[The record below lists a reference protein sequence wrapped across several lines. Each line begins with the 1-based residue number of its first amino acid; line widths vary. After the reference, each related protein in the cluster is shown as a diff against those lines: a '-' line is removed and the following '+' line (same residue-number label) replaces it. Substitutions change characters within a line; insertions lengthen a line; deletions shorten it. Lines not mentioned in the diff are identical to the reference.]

1 MSIPRVA
8 VFALLLAGAAVAA
21 GDGFVLICGG
31 EFQVGDVVTTKGER
45 VRLDD
50 FEILDHP
57 LTHEEYAV
65 FVREARFQP
74 PPHWKDGR
82 IPAGME
88 KMPVVFVNRY
98 DVTAYLEWRTKKE
111 GRVYRLPASAEFE
124 YAARGGLAGKK
135 YPWGDEEP
143 SAQRANLDAKA
154 ERTPTE
160 WGRYLKPVKSYPPN
174 GYGLHDMA
182 GNVWQITTL
191 MLDPGRTGD
200 KYRARP
206 VDIERTVL
214 GGSWLRSAPYLRCGF
229 PAYHSPGT
237 RHPDVGFRP
246 VREPG
251 GSTAFRTEVRRL
263 AGVPQGT
270 GRVYLGW
277 TFLPGDS
284 PSAGFNVYRT
294 RRRDTAGFRVNEK
307 PVADSTNF
315 IDTTARDGVLQY
327 YRVRSVDGSGREGP
341 PSEWFGV
348 KGSPRATGLLMEFRP
363 LARPG
368 SINVTFGD
376 LDGDGLEDCVFKF
389 NNGLSEGALDPG
401 QPVELEGWL
410 GDGRQL
416 WRQPL
421 IHADRIWGNSS
432 NVPFAIA
439 DFDGD
444 GKGEVATLTERGYE
458 RMLTLLDGW
467 TGRPIRSVPWPEML
481 TDQARSSMRMHL
493 APARLDGRNT
503 AIVTQTGLYDSEV
516 ITAFDGNL
524 RQLWEFRS
532 TMETSGSAGHRLKIA
547 DIDGDG
553 KDEVFDG
560 TTLLNSDG
568 TLRWSIYRGHADIV
582 DVGHILAGRT
592 PLQVFFAIETLTHAG
607 VYVVDA
613 LSGKIHWKLTHEEDP
628 RWWHSHRGW
637 AAEIWEGS
645 PGMELVANR
654 DGHAT
659 QDIVV
664 LTSEGKILAEGL
676 NVRYTPIEWDGD
688 PVRELMTG
696 NGASLSKFDGKK
708 FVPIPGARVAE
719 RPGSSCSSPADRF
732 GDFRDEILC
741 MTPVADGRFGVQIY
755 LPASLIHTRA
765 VSRPRSQPAE
775 E

>member
-1 MSIPRVA
+1 
-8 VFALLLAGAAVAA
+8 
-21 GDGFVLICGG
+21 
-31 EFQVGDVVTTKGER
+31 
-45 VRLDD
+45 
-50 FEILDHP
+50 
-57 LTHEEYAV
+57 
-65 FVREARFQP
+65 
-74 PPHWKDGR
+74 
-82 IPAGME
+82 
-88 KMPVVFVNRY
+88 
-98 DVTAYLEWRTKKE
+98 
-111 GRVYRLPASAEFE
+111 
-124 YAARGGLAGKK
+124 
-135 YPWGDEEP
+135 
-143 SAQRANLDAKA
+143 
-154 ERTPTE
+154 
-160 WGRYLKPVKSYPPN
+160 
-174 GYGLHDMA
+174 
-182 GNVWQITTL
+182 
-191 MLDPGRTGD
+191 
-200 KYRARP
+200 
-206 VDIERTVL
+206 
-214 GGSWLRSAPYLRCGF
+214 
-229 PAYHSPGT
+229 
-237 RHPDVGFRP
+237 
-246 VREPG
+246 
-251 GSTAFRTEVRRL
+251 
-263 AGVPQGT
+263 
-270 GRVYLGW
+270 
-277 TFLPGDS
+277 
-284 PSAGFNVYRT
+284 
-294 RRRDTAGFRVNEK
+294 
-307 PVADSTNF
+307 
-315 IDTTARDGVLQY
+315 
-327 YRVRSVDGSGREGP
+327 
-341 PSEWFGV
+341 
-348 KGSPRATGLLMEFRP
+348 
-363 LARPG
+363 
-368 SINVTFGD
+368 
-376 LDGDGLEDCVFKF
+376 
-389 NNGLSEGALDPG
+389 
-401 QPVELEGWL
+401 
-410 GDGRQL
+410 
-416 WRQPL
+416 
-421 IHADRIWGNSS
+421 
-432 NVPFAIA
+432 
-439 DFDGD
+439 
-444 GKGEVATLTERGYE
+444 
-458 RMLTLLDGW
+458 
-467 TGRPIRSVPWPEML
+467 
-481 TDQARSSMRMHL
+481 MHL

-503 AIVTQTGLYDSEV
+503 AIVTQTGLYDNEV

-613 LSGKIHWKLTHEEDP
+613 RSGKIHWKLTHEEDP